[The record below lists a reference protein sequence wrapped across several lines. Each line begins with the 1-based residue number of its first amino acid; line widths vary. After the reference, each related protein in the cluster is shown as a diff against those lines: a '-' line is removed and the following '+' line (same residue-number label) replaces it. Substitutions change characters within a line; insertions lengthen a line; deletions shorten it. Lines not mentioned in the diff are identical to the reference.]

1 MLETSLA
8 NNDIK
13 IKFQRFTKKKNRYD
27 WLKCQEGKQYTCYWL
42 RNGGG
47 RDGIDTVTMNKE
59 EEREEERK
67 KYKKKENKIRNKNE
81 IRHYNFATFRNC
93 KRMKKVVI
101 QKCFFSLFRFLSPI
115 SPSTV
120 KLPPSSPF
128 HQINSR
134 HIWTVQIIYYQPN
147 QRCSAQLVNQ

>member
-1 MLETSLA
+1 MILRSNFNVL
-8 NNDIK
+8 
-13 IKFQRFTKKKNRYD
+13 QKKNRYD

-42 RNGGG
+42 GNGGG

-101 QKCFFSLFRFLSPI
+101 QKCFSLFFVSSRLSLHRPL
-115 SPSTV
+115 SCRLLLPST
-120 KLPPSSPF
+120 KLVIGTFGPSRSF
-128 HQINSR
+128 TINL
-134 HIWTVQIIYYQPN
+134 IN
-147 QRCSAQLVNQ
+147 GDQLS